1 MPKRHYLVIVGKV
14 TLNNELI
21 SIFLYGISAWKIV
34 AGSGHLYPLW
44 VFLALNGLA
53 RELPKESK
61 TPALAD

>member
-1 MPKRHYLVIVGKV
+1 MPNRHYLVIDGLVN
-14 TLNNELI
+14 LNNELI

-53 RELPKESK
+53 RELLEESK
-61 TPALAD
+61 TPAFAD